1 MRRLLNRILVYVI
14 LGGLAITMVV
24 PFVAML
30 SQSLKVTGEYIEYP
44 FKWIPDKPTLANYS
58 LLLGNS
64 KILRWTLN
72 SLVISGGT
80 AILQVIT
87 ASLAGYGF
95 ARKRFRGRD
104 AIFWVMMLQLML
116 PTQVT
121 IIPIFL
127 MLSKLQLVNTYWA
140 FFLPFG
146 TSIFSTFLMRQAMLT
161 IPMEY
166 DEAAKMDG
174 ANDFHIYRHVI
185 LPMCRPTFIVL
196 AIFAFLAQ
204 WNDFFYALIVTQ
216 SDKMRT
222 LQVGLATLQP
232 IGGSPGVLMAGAT
245 FAFMPTLIL
254 YLTQQ
259 RYIVEGLQA
268 GGLKG

>member
-1 MRRLLNRILVYVI
+1 MRRLLDRILVYVI
-14 LGGLAITMVV
+14 LGGLAVTMLL

-30 SQSLKVTGEYIEYP
+30 SQSVKATGEFLQYP
-44 FKWIPDKPTLANYS
+44 FQWIPDKPTLANYR

-64 KILRWTLN
+64 LMLRWTLN

-104 AIFWVMMLQLML
+104 TIFWVMMLQLML
-116 PTQVT
+116 PNQVT
-121 IIPIFL
+121 IIPIFI
-127 MLSKLQLVNTYWA
+127 MLSRLHLVNTYWA

-146 TSIFSTFLMRQAMLT
+146 TSIFSAFLMRQAMLS

-174 ANDFHIYRHVI
+174 AHDFHIYWSVI

-196 AIFAFLAQ
+196 AIFAFLNQ

-216 SDKMRT
+216 SDKMKT
-222 LQVGLATLQP
+222 LQVGLASLQP

-259 RYIVEGLQA
+259 RYIVQGLQA